1 MSFECGLEIPKF
13 HKTFI
18 LYNIMLKV
26 PHSPSI
32 YYIVV
37 AKCGSKAPTFHQIFT
52 HSDMSKNHLVIV

>member
-1 MSFECGLEIPKF
+1 
-13 HKTFI
+13 
-18 LYNIMLKV
+18 MLKV